1 MELSNSQLN
10 MDNLDMV
17 AEPAIDSTTQGRS
30 SESGYSSQLGQ
41 KSRIAA
47 SFIVPAFKQLFQCAL
62 VASLAFGSYWFF
74 SEHVLQSVEVVGVSM
89 VPTLHNSGHYLMDRW
104 TYLIRD
110 PQPND
115 IVVLRDPM
123 DSKYS
128 VKRIVATAGDSI
140 HIKGGHVFI
149 NGRELNEPYLRD
161 GTQTYAF
168 NTRSGEQWVVCGAN
182 QYFVMGD
189 NRGNSEDSR
198 TYGPISRDSI
208 VGTVMV
214 R

>member
-1 MELSNSQLN
+1 MNFENLGMAVETGLEPAQQGCSSEHGLSSQLN
-10 MDNLDMV
+10 RKTRV
-17 AEPAIDSTTQGRS
+17 AT
-30 SESGYSSQLGQ
+30 
-41 KSRIAA
+41 
-47 SFIVPAFKQLFQCAL
+47 SFILPAFKQLFQCAL
-62 VASLAFGSYWFF
+62 VAALAFASYWFF

-128 VKRIVATAGDSI
+128 VKRIVACAGDSI
-140 HIKGGHVFI
+140 HMKGGRVFL
-149 NGRELNEPYLRD
+149 NGRELNEPYLAA
-161 GTQTYAF
+161 GTPTYAF
-168 NTRSGEQWVVCGAN
+168 NTKSGEQWVVCGAN
-182 QYFVMGD
+182 QYFVLGD

-208 VGTVMV
+208 VGTVIV